1 MKAFLPSNRGDQ
13 RMADVTIK
21 IRNNGPLLV
30 QGSCLI
36 TDQDENVLSDS
47 NKLVALCR
55 CGLSA
60 SKPMCDGSHTDGFD
74 GALNP
79 PT

>member
-1 MKAFLPSNRGDQ
+1 MHSNRGDQ

-47 NKLVALCR
+47 DKLVALCR
-55 CGLSA
+55 CGLSS